1 MTAEHVAGSE
11 TGAIHGEITGHDETW
26 TFDLTPWSNAYS
38 VPAHLS
44 DLAGQYTEEV
54 APFAHGPW
62 APPGEMVWTIHED
75 GRASF
80 WALPYLCTGNGIFTP
95 LGNGESNVYA
105 VAMSISSC
113 DYPYTGYN
121 REYRGLATLSPSD
134 YWGYDTNLRV
144 WLASFSPDWSAVTMW
159 GRRIPGS

>member
-1 MTAEHVAGSE
+1 MSAEHVTGSE
-11 TGAIHGEITGHDETW
+11 TGAIHGDITSHDETW
-26 TFDLTPWSNAYS
+26 TFDLTPWNSAYN
-38 VPAHLS
+38 VPARLS

-54 APFAHGPW
+54 APFAHG
-62 APPGEMVWTIHED
+62 GMVLTIDED

-80 WALPYLCTGNGIFTP
+80 EAWPYFCFGNGTFTP
-95 LGNGESNVYA
+95 LGNGDSNVYA
-105 VAMSISSC
+105 VAMSISYC
-113 DYPYTGYN
+113 DYPYSQYN